1 VEPKRHLSGYQLLG
15 EALCIAEKE
24 PTMTAPL
31 DRKPDHADHDAA
43 RRHHEDSEL
52 DEALLDSFPASDP
65 PALVQPTPTPEADD
79 NNNKNRSKSRRRS
92 RLVGVP
98 E

>member
-1 VEPKRHLSGYQLLG
+1 
-15 EALCIAEKE
+15 
-24 PTMTAPL
+24 MTAPL
-31 DRKPDHADHDAA
+31 DRKPDHADRDAA

-79 NNNKNRSKSRRRS
+79 KDNKDRSRPRRRS
-92 RLVGVP
+92 RLAGVP